1 VDEPTI
7 HVTPASNAEV
17 ELWRLTRQV
26 SEILRGLPWVL
37 IGGQMVA
44 IIEIEHGGAVGR
56 ATADVDVVVDVRA
69 FSTVTRQA
77 ADRLVAAGFEPK
89 VGAEGLVYRFIRGDD
104 IVDLLAPDNLG
115 TRRDLT
121 TVPPDMTLETIG
133 GTQALRRSRT
143 VRVDAGEGPFS
154 LPLPSLVGALVIKAR
169 AAANAR
175 TTREKHERD
184 LARLLALVVEP
195 RTVRAELSAKERGY
209 LRAHFALTN
218 VAHRAWR
225 NIASAEDGTLA
236 LSIIIE

>member
-1 VDEPTI
+1 MDKQTI
-7 HVTPASNAEV
+7 HVTPASNVEI

-56 ATADVDVVVDVRA
+56 ATADVDALVDVRA
-69 FSTVTRQA
+69 LSTVTRQA
-77 ADRLVAAGFEPK
+77 ADRLVASGFEPK
-89 VGAEGLVYRFIRGDD
+89 VEDEGLVYRFTRDGD

-115 TRRDLT
+115 ARRNLT
-121 TVPPDMTLETIG
+121 TVPPDMTLEAIG

-154 LPLPSLVGALVIKAR
+154 LPLPSLAGALVIKAR
-169 AAANAR
+169 AATNAR

-184 LARLLALVVEP
+184 LARLLALVAEP
-195 RTVRAELSAKERGY
+195 RIVRAELNVKERGY
-209 LRAHFALTN
+209 LRAHDALRN
-218 VAHRAWR
+218 VAHKAWR
-225 NIASAEDGTLA
+225 NIASAEDGALA